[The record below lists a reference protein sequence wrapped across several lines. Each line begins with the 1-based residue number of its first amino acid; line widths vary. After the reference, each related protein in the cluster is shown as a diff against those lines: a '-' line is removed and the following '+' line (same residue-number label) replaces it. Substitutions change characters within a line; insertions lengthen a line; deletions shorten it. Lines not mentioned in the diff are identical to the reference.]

1 MVRTAR
7 QAVTQALADALNIPV
22 HTAIPE
28 RAIAPFVHVGES
40 PQFIAPD
47 DNAGFGAWLA
57 SFDCVIVVEQS
68 ASNQQMVDD
77 ADAYATKLIDTNDST
92 RLGIEI
98 RGYETTQLNSA
109 TYLVV
114 PFTVTAPIER

>member
-1 MVRTAR
+1 MIRAAR

-28 RAIAPFVHVGES
+28 RAVAPFVHVGES
-40 PQFIAPD
+40 AQFIAPD
-47 DNAGFGAWLA
+47 ENAGFGAWLA

-68 ASNQQMVDD
+68 ASNQHMIDD
-77 ADAYATKLIDTNDST
+77 ADAYASQLIDTNDTT